1 MEDSM
6 EAASVAPVTATKSKR
21 VTLPDAMVGV
31 SLVGLVIGIV
41 GMFLKA
47 FNPPAE
53 WVLRGWHGST
63 TYISTTGGAKIT
75 LASLV
80 IGAIFLLVARSTH
93 RKGILWGAYVFGVIA
108 VGISAIALSGFKI
121 SGSSVTAKASVA
133 VYVTLAGSIIMLVG
147 ALLARRGAT
156 PDA

>member
-1 MEDSM
+1 M

-31 SLVGLVIGIV
+31 SLVGTVIGIV

-53 WVLRGWHGST
+53 WVIRGWHGST
-63 TYISTTGGAKIT
+63 TYINTTGGAKVT
-75 LASLV
+75 LASLI
-80 IGAIFLLVARSTH
+80 IGSIFLLIARSTH

-121 SGSSVTAKASVA
+121 TGSTVHASASTA

-147 ALLARRGAT
+147 AILARIRAT